1 MELFCHCLYLGGI
14 FGCGY
19 YFSSFTQEVILKS
32 TPSDIGLKPG
42 VISIP
47 GLILYNYLFML

>member
-1 MELFCHCLYLGGI
+1 MELFYHCFYLRGI

-32 TPSDIGLKPG
+32 TPCDIGMKPG
-42 VISIP
+42 AFSVP
-47 GLILYNYLFML
+47 GLILNYFR